1 MIVTIF
7 EIVIMNSEH
16 EYHDDMCRLVKLVV
30 SGEIVRMRE
39 EFSHQLEKERKEKEE
54 LWEVIGVLRDELNRI
69 EKQNRIEHTLV
80 AKSILELRDM
90 IDKSVSICIGRT
102 RDTNRNVLVPKD
114 VMEATLDE
122 IEEVH
127 RGELFTGLRLK
138 GISTDNIYE
147 LMSLKRIKGLKKV
160 IMNNGYRF
168 ENNGVE
174 IESKREVANIL
185 EEMGIEVYFTVK
197 KDNGTSEYLRW

>member
-114 VMEATLDE
+114 VMEATMDE

-197 KDNGTSEYLRW
+197 RDDGTSEYTKW

>member
-30 SGEIVRMRE
+30 SSEIVRMRE

-185 EEMGIEVYFTVK
+185 KEMGIEVYFTVK

>member
-30 SGEIVRMRE
+30 SSEIVRMRE

-114 VMEATLDE
+114 VMEATMDE

-147 LMSLKRIKGLKKV
+147 LMSLNRIKGLKKV

-197 KDNGTSEYLRW
+197 RDDGTSEYLRW

>member
-90 IDKSVSICIGRT
+90 IEKSVSICIGRT

-114 VMEATLDE
+114 VMEATMDE
-122 IEEVH
+122 IEEAH

-174 IESKREVANIL
+174 IESKREVAKIL

-197 KDNGTSEYLRW
+197 RDDGTSEYTKW

>member
-30 SGEIVRMRE
+30 SSEIVRMRE

-90 IDKSVSICIGRT
+90 IEKSVSICIGRT

-114 VMEATLDE
+114 VMEATMDE
-122 IEEVH
+122 IEEAH

-174 IESKREVANIL
+174 IESKREVAKIL

-197 KDNGTSEYLRW
+197 RDDGTSEYTKW

>member
-1 MIVTIF
+1 VIVTIF

-90 IDKSVSICIGRT
+90 IEKSVSICIGRT

-114 VMEATLDE
+114 VMEATMDE
-122 IEEVH
+122 IEEAH

-174 IESKREVANIL
+174 IESKREVAKIL

-197 KDNGTSEYLRW
+197 RDDGTSEYTKW

>member
-30 SGEIVRMRE
+30 SSEIVRMRE

-90 IDKSVSICIGRT
+90 IEKSFSICIGRT

-114 VMEATLDE
+114 VMEATMDE
-122 IEEVH
+122 IEEAH

-174 IESKREVANIL
+174 IESKREVAKIL

-197 KDNGTSEYLRW
+197 RDDGTSEYTKW

>member
-90 IDKSVSICIGRT
+90 IEKSVSICIGRT

-114 VMEATLDE
+114 VMEATMDE
-122 IEEVH
+122 IEDVH

-197 KDNGTSEYLRW
+197 RDNGTSEYLRW